1 MADKSPSQS
10 IVNSPNDDRPIGVDN
25 TTNNNDH
32 IDHHSQ
38 LTNGENSP
46 QDNMAEGVDKEVQ
59 SVQSAML
66 LLDEIS
72 QDHSDVEESNT
83 LQDQPQ
89 TNQSHQDLQNGS
101 QDHDGTLKKEE
112 NQPIHDDDQINL
124 DQASQLRAEEREE
137 LFQKGTRFKDYT
149 LLVILDILKSI
160 AKFKRSNYF
169 ITRYLHVYPFITLLQ
184 DKGNSDLALRCFMA
198 CLKGINN
205 NNAFSLLPQCLHSI
219 ATIYFERENFDK
231 AVQFIQAEKLY
242 YETALIM
249 DVSNQEVT
257 VKNDE
262 GANTLK
268 ELLEL
273 QENEDDEHKTNPLAA
288 RAVEFTTLASMCL
301 QNNNPHL
308 ALEYCGKATKI
319 RQSIYGESH
328 DITKKTL
335 EYFTCIYASVG
346 KKQYS
351 DALSKYK
358 EAKDKKEPE
367 DDEAT
372 AGGNRLR
379 KRSAKHQKQETDDA
393 LENELKDDE
402 YEDDRGPSC
411 FLIMAVILII
421 LVLAILVVAVWC
433 NVTQSLTCPSHNH
446 IWTRVKY
453 LYYNYKQ
460 QWTNQQYI

>member
-59 SVQSAML
+59 SVQSAMQ

-112 NQPIHDDDQINL
+112 NQPIYDDDQINL

-137 LFQKGTRFKDYT
+137 LFQKGTRFK
-149 LLVILDILKSI
+149 
-160 AKFKRSNYF
+160 
-169 ITRYLHVYPFITLLQ
+169 

-379 KRSAKHQKQETDDA
+379 KRSAKHQKQETDDT

-446 IWTRVKY
+446 IWTRVKKTFS
-453 LYYNYKQ
+453 LTRRQMIRKDMSHVIKIFMEFLWFHAN
-460 QWTNQQYI
+460 